1 MSSSSGSG
9 NGSLGSPTSVL
20 AGATS
25 SDPKE
30 LILAYLR
37 KEKIKLWLPPYY
49 DGNIVGSNRAISGS
63 NDEALQKLAKELL
76 TRLPSTAIENRDAV
90 DAEKQKE
97 QIYYAIL
104 ELQSHAVQRLI
115 EKNTVDVKILGLAVP
130 LPHDICTTTGPL
142 ADWGDSVSIANTQ
155 GGKTTLRITNVSA
168 NLTVDTFTSDLRSAL
183 NVESVRVIWKGKN
196 LSSSSSSD
204 GESVRIRKVLS
215 SGKSTDK
222 KKQCELLCIVSG
234 GSTTPHPA
242 SSSSSADTDS
252 AASTERTDQSIIASI
267 RAAARTMQSSS
278 SASQFE
284 ITDQSG
290 NLVPMSQS
298 DSASFLTALGLH
310 RLGRTKMDERSSD
323 GSTSSRQDAIG
334 SALVFLL
341 EADAEWSNPA
351 LESWKHKTDN
361 YALLQLD
368 IAWQYLRLES
378 LDSLPDAVTRLD
390 IAEAALRKQ
399 VHSNFITLALVQAE
413 MNNPIPPLCALF
425 VRLFLLQGIAKKVGR
440 GDHEAEGEQRLEWA
454 RVFCN
459 RLRSVCPADT
469 VDHLC
474 NAYLV
479 DRFTAV
485 SALRRSNGDPEVAGN
500 LICVGR
506 NEENHA
512 ERRRRRQQRIGRC
525 SNGVDYVNMDAAPV
539 LCGMLGFSV
548 TQSFDNTS
556 VDDYDENMDNEGER
570 NEPCMGTSI
579 VIGLLRLC
587 DNDIDRA
594 LSLYQQCGAEEVL
607 NRVKKLN
614 EQTGKRKRSRDGESK
629 KQALYDVRDV
639 DLTMLMSMGVEE
651 SRARE
656 ALRMTG
662 NVDVALLW
670 LSQSEGSNS
679 SGGPSLGDA
688 DRLNDEHR
696 HTRSSS
702 GTVVAPT
709 DPTTSYNGNLISS
722 DDSSA
727 HTSGDGTSSSISS
740 PSREELESRA
750 AQELLTRELGM
761 AIRDDSKELEKEWLG
776 MDMNE
781 EWALIEK
788 YK

>member
-1 MSSSSGSG
+1 MSSSG
-9 NGSLGSPTSVL
+9 NGSLGSPTSVV

-30 LILAYLR
+30 QILAYLR

-49 DGNIVGSNRAISGS
+49 DSEGSIVGSNRIISGS
-63 NDEALQKLAKELL
+63 NDEALQKLTKELL
-76 TRLPSTAIENRDAV
+76 TRLPSTPIENRDAD
-90 DAEKQKE
+90 DAEKQTE
-97 QIYYAIL
+97 QIYSAIL

-115 EKNTVDVKILGLAVP
+115 EKNTVDVKILGLAVA
-130 LPHDICTTTGPL
+130 LPQDICTTAGPL
-142 ADWGDSVSIANTQ
+142 ADWGDSVSIANTP
-155 GGKTTLRITNVSA
+155 GGKSTLRITNVSA
-168 NLTVDTFTSDLRSAL
+168 NLTVDKFTSDLRSAL

-204 GESVRIRKVLS
+204 GESIRIRKVLS
-215 SGKSTDK
+215 SGKTTDK
-222 KKQCELLCIVSG
+222 KKQSELLCIVSG
-234 GSTTPHPA
+234 VVTTPHSA
-242 SSSSSADTDS
+242 SSSSAADTGS

-290 NLVPMSQS
+290 NFVPMSQS

-310 RLGRTKMDERSSD
+310 RLGRTKMDEGASD
-323 GSTSSRQDAIG
+323 GSISSRQDATG

-390 IAEAALRKQ
+390 IAEAVLRKQ

-425 VRLFLLQGIAKKVGR
+425 VRLFLLQGIAKRVLR
-440 GDHEAEGEQRLEWA
+440 GDHDAEGKKRLEWA

-506 NEENHA
+506 NEENQA
-512 ERRRRRQQRIGRC
+512 ERKRRRQQRIGRC
-525 SNGVDYVNMDAAPV
+525 ANGVDYVNMDAAPI
-539 LCGMLGFSV
+539 LCGMLGFPIS
-548 TQSFDNTS
+548 QSFDEKGI
-556 VDDYDENMDNEGER
+556 DHYDEDMEEEEER

-587 DNDIDRA
+587 DNDIDKA

-607 NRVKKLN
+607 NRVQEMN
-614 EQTGKRKRSRDGESK
+614 EQTGKRKRSRDGESQ
-629 KQALYDVRDV
+629 KQAIHDVHDV

-651 SRARE
+651 SRARV
-656 ALRMTG
+656 ALRTTG

-670 LSQSEGSNS
+670 LSQSEGSDS
-679 SGGPSLGDA
+679 SDGPSLGDA
-688 DRLNDEHR
+688 DRLNDEHQR
-696 HTRSSS
+696 TRSSS
-702 GTVVAPT
+702 ATVAAPT
-709 DPTTSYNGNLISS
+709 DPTANNTDNLVRS
-722 DDSSA
+722 DGSSA
-727 HTSGDGTSSSISS
+727 HAGGGRTSSSSSS
-740 PSREELESRA
+740 PSRGERESRA

-781 EWALIEK
+781 EWELIEK